1 MKYIHLFLTLDK
13 LSAAFQAGG
22 GYETD
27 TNKNKVC
34 NGLSIPQDMRER
46 PFDMLSGGEKTRVKV
61 VLPQPLGPSRPT
73 RSPASTWKVSPSNIF
88 TPE

>member
-1 MKYIHLFLTLDK
+1 MKYIHLFLTLA

-46 PFDMLSGGEKTRVKV
+46 PFDMLSGGEKTRVN
-61 VLPQPLGPSRPT
+61 LAFSSYR
-73 RSPASTWKVSPSNIF
+73 RSFSTA
-88 TPE
+88 